1 MVLDR
6 LRQLTT
12 HISSSISPP
21 PPHPFDP
28 LSAAEIEQAVRIV
41 NAAYG
46 PLAYNAV
53 TLHEPRKAEM
63 LEYLA
68 SPDGSKARPSR
79 VADVVAIKKGGA
91 VFDGLVDLEKE
102 KVMSWTSMEGVQ
114 PLITM
119 EDLQAVEHV
128 VRVDEGVI
136 EQCGIVGIR
145 REDMGRVYCDRE
157 CGFSSSPFPF
167 RLGGSIPYTAQR
179 LMSWQRG
186 RLDTMSDSETRYGC
200 SKH

>member
-12 HISSSISPP
+12 HISSSVSPP

-68 SPDGSKARPSR
+68 SPGDGSGGSKARPRR

-91 VFDGLVDLEKE
+91 VYDGLVDLEADE
-102 KVMSWTSMEGVQ
+102 GRGKVMTWTSMEGVQ

-128 VRVDEGVI
+128 VRLDEGVI

-145 REDMGRVYCDRE
+145 REDMGRVYCDRR
-157 CGFSSSPFPF
+157 CPLFYPLCYVSGW
-167 RLGGSIPYTAQR
+167 YAVQR
-179 LMSWQRG
+179 LMSG
-186 RLDTMSDSETRYGC
+186 
-200 SKH
+200 